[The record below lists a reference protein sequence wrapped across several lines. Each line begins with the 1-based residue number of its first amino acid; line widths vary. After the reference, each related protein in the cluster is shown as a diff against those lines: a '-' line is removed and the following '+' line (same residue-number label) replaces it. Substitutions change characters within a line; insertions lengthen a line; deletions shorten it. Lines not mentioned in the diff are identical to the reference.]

1 MGGMSPF
8 CRSPAASPA
17 HQPKTSSKSTADKGV
32 MTSDLDNSLGPYN
45 YNGYMFNPWSCPCQR
60 ATTAYYGTASATS
73 SPFHT
78 GPRGGSGRGRAASV
92 GRNQMASLQRGGVG
106 TINRSRGVS
115 VMKKLPRSMTL
126 DDLDPQ
132 QYGDTHHHSHYMQQQ
147 QHHHQQQQRLHYCPS
162 PQRQQQLLPSPL
174 CGPPSLRISRRESL
188 GFDACHSPCQASHQT
203 QGKFDGVG

>member
-1 MGGMSPF
+1 MSPF

-17 HQPKTSSKSTADKGV
+17 HQPKAISKSTADKGV
-32 MTSDLDNSLGPYN
+32 MTSDLENPLGPY

-78 GPRGGSGRGRAASV
+78 GPRGGGGRGRAASV
-92 GRNQMASLQRGGVG
+92 GRNQMASLQRGGHVG
-106 TINRSRGVS
+106 TINRTRA
-115 VMKKLPRSMTL
+115 VMKKLPRSVTL

-132 QYGDTHHHSHYMQQQ
+132 QYGDMQHQHTHYMQQP
-147 QHHHQQQQRLHYCPS
+147 QQQRLHYCPS
-162 PQRQQQLLPSPL
+162 TQQQQQQHLQSPL

-188 GFDACHSPCQASHQT
+188 GFDPCHSPCQLAHQAP
-203 QGKFDGVG
+203 GKFAIRFSTL